1 MLHRRLVTQRLGGVG
16 ARRALGRQGG
26 PRVPARPGRDLRPLA
41 AVACSVLLLTGCSSI
56 DDQDVLTDDG
66 RTHSSEAPPFSGP
79 WAAEFT
85 SEYQEAESD
94 FVRAVLEDEVI
105 TDQELSEMRD
115 RFAECLS
122 AYAITDVV
130 LDDDGS
136 VSLTY
141 PDGAD
146 SDTVN
151 DQVLGCSKESG
162 ELQIGA
168 LHSWIRRNPDNQ
180 DENTIMAAC
189 LVRKGVVDSSYGA
202 DEYAEDYADDDFPYT
217 DPTAGETALLDCNAD
232 PLGLYE

>member
-1 MLHRRLVTQRLGGVG
+1 MAANGRRI
-16 ARRALGRQGG
+16 RA
-26 PRVPARPGRDLRPLA
+26 PRELR
-41 AVACSVLLLTGCSSI
+41 AVAVITCTVFLLTGCSTSG
-56 DDQDVLTDDG
+56 QDDG
-66 RTHSSEAPPFSGP
+66 IVNDGAASPGDTPAFSGP

-94 FVRAVLEDEVI
+94 FVRAVLEDELI

-115 RFAECLS
+115 KFTECLS
-122 AYAITDVV
+122 AYALTDVV
-130 LDDDGS
+130 FDDDGS
-136 VSLTY
+136 FSLNE

-146 SDTVN
+146 FDTVT
-151 DQVLGCSKESG
+151 DQVHGCSVESG
-162 ELQIGA
+162 EVEIGA

-189 LVRKGVVDSSYGA
+189 LVRKGVVDPSYSA

-217 DPTAGETALLDCNAD
+217 DPTAGEEADLECNAD